1 MELIECKIDEL
12 LDNAV
17 RRFGQKT
24 AVIYQEDSY
33 TWREIDILSDMAADR
48 MDKRG
53 VTRGDHVGLWSKNSA
68 AWIVTFLA
76 LQKLGA
82 VSALLN
88 PNYQRR
94 ELEQAIR
101 ISEIG
106 WLCYGSTPAL
116 AEEPDLIEI
125 IAKQAGESFRSSMD
139 IREESLELRKTL
151 REVPDYAGRARAG
164 TNCRDLAGMFYTTGT
179 SMDPKCVLHNH
190 YSLINNAVSTAERV
204 QMNSDDRICVSQPLF
219 HIFGLVTSFL
229 GAIYC
234 GATLCVLSRF
244 SSEDIL
250 RCVQRHGCTILN
262 GVPTN
267 FIRLLSYPLLHHYRT
282 DSLRLSIIGG
292 ASISVTQLDYIR
304 QTFPTVRI
312 MKNYGL
318 TEGCNLCNSEY
329 SDSFGAVAR
338 TVGRPYPN
346 IEVAIRDPKRGCF
359 LPSGE
364 RGEIVARGYNMMRG
378 YFSSQSSGKSAQA
391 IDDDGWLHTGDL
403 GVIDSDGRVSIVGR
417 IKDIIIRAGEN
428 IAPTEISR
436 EILRYE
442 PVLDALVIGAPHPVL
457 GEEVIACLMLES
469 PGDYSEHELRAML
482 KTRLAKYKLPAFF
495 LIYDKFPLKPS
506 GKVDMLALREDM
518 YSKVRDLRKD
528 DTRDITLSQSQ
539 NCLKTC

>member
-1 MELIECKIDEL
+1 MCFPKEEIMMGLIECKIDEL
-12 LDNAV
+12 FGDAV

-24 AVIYQEDSY
+24 ALVYQEDSY

-48 MDKRG
+48 MDKHG
-53 VTRGDHVGLWSKNSA
+53 IVRGDHVGLWGKNSA

-82 VSALLN
+82 VSALIN

-116 AEEPDLIEI
+116 AEEPDLIEMT
-125 IAKQAGESFRSSMD
+125 AKNAGESFRGSMD
-139 IREESLELRKTL
+139 IREKSLELRKML
-151 REVPDYAGRARAG
+151 QDVPDYAGRARVG
-164 TNCRDLAGMFYTTGT
+164 SNCRDLAIMFYTTGT

-204 QMNSDDRICVSQPLF
+204 RMNSDDRICVPQPLF
-219 HIFGLVTSFL
+219 HIFGLVTSLL

-234 GATLCVLSRF
+234 GATLCLLSRF

-304 QTFPTVRI
+304 QAFPTVHI
-312 MKNYGL
+312 MKNYGM
-318 TEGCNLCNSEY
+318 TEGGNLCNSEC
-329 SDSFGAVAR
+329 SDSVGSIAR
-338 TVGRPYPN
+338 TVGRPYPH
-346 IEVAIRDPKRGCF
+346 IELAIQDPKRRCF

-364 RGEIVARGYNMMRG
+364 RGEVVVRGYSVMQG
-378 YFSSQSSGKSAQA
+378 YFSSQSRGQSAPA
-391 IDDDGWLHTGDL
+391 IDDDDWLHTGDL
-403 GVIDSDGRVSIVGR
+403 GVIDSEGRVSIVGR
-417 IKDIIIRAGEN
+417 LKDIIIRAGEN
-428 IAPTEISR
+428 IAPTEICR

-457 GEEVIACLMLES
+457 GEEVIACIMLES
-469 PGDYSEHELRAML
+469 PEDYSEHELRAML
-482 KTRLAKYKLPAFF
+482 RTRLAKYKLPAFF

-506 GKVDMLALREDM
+506 GKVDMLALREEA
-518 YSKVRDLRKD
+518 YAKVRDFRKD
-528 DTRDITLSQSQ
+528 DTICNITP
-539 NCLKTC
+539 